1 MEHLIDYF
9 KKHVAE
15 RPNDIFCIAGDKRIT
30 FAEADRLSDTL
41 DPQYVTRCG
50 DKVAAFIVPRNELMV
65 LTPIAIAKAGL
76 TAMPLDGTYP
86 EERLKYM
93 REDAS
98 KYDGDEAFVL
108 LYTSGTT
115 GIPKG
120 VMLSEANILAFL
132 DFHVRTIGLTPQ
144 SKYATYAGYGFD
156 AFQMD
161 LWCCVK
167 AGATI
172 CIVGDDIRF
181 DLEGLN
187 QYIQDE
193 HITHC
198 FMTTQMATQLVLNYP
213 DIPGLQWLGTGGEK
227 LISLDPPSYKL
238 MNCYGPTE
246 CTVYVSSFFVTQN
259 EPNIPIGKANDN
271 GTRLIVVGQ
280 DGQEV
285 PTGTDGELYV
295 AGPQVSLGYLNQP
308 EKTAEVFVDWNG
320 LRCYKTGDIVH
331 YREDGNIEFVGRR
344 DGQVKIRGFRIELKE
359 VEAIIREFPSIKDAT
374 VQAFDYPD
382 GGKFIA
388 AYVVSDGTIN
398 IDELNAFIGDSKP
411 PYMVPAVT
419 MQIDAIPL
427 NPNQKVDKRA
437 LPKPEAPKPEVE
449 EAVAAAPLNVL
460 EQELHDIIAKIV
472 NMEEFGIT
480 TDLRYMGLSSIA
492 AIKLATQIYKRFGIQ
507 LDAKQ
512 MTKGITLQ
520 AIENEILKELVASP
534 QPSTTP
540 PFTGEELCSIERPV
554 DARRTLTGVGLSFA
568 QMGVYFEC
576 MKNPTSTLYNV
587 PICTQMPLD
596 VETEALRQAVRK
608 AVLNHSELFVHFAT
622 QEADVIQTID
632 EKMMNEAAIDIPEKA
647 LEEAQME
654 GFKHEFVQPFN
665 LQKDLLFRFFIVRT
679 EKNLYLLSDI
689 HHLVCDGASYDL
701 FIHEICDLLEGKEI
715 EPEMCSYPQFVAEQK
730 AAENGESFKAAK
742 DFFAERLTGIESV
755 TEIQPDLTNALP
767 QGENGRVCIPFDMPT
782 AEKYAAQ
789 LGVTP
794 AAVLLSAVY
803 YSLARFAGTDDVC
816 ITTISNGRSNLRVN
830 NTMGMFVN
838 TLALTTKIA
847 NQTVEEFV
855 RENAQSFEQTLAHE
869 DYPFA
874 RVAAD
879 YDLKAEIMFA
889 YQMGVLSNYSVF
901 GKPVFADETMEQ
913 NVPKFKIAFYIM
925 PMDGVPSIA
934 VEYDNGWY
942 SEALITNLA
951 QSVANAV
958 QAFAANTT
966 APLRAISL
974 LNEAQTAVLDS
985 FNQTEVPYDD
995 TQTIVSLFRKQAAE
1009 TPDNLAVVYHDVR
1022 LTYKEVD
1029 ERTDAIAA
1037 RIIEVIGNDTKEK
1050 VVSILINRSEWM
1062 VVASLAA
1069 LKAGCAYQPLD
1080 PSYPAERLN
1089 FMMKDASASLLIADP
1104 DLRSIVNEY
1113 EGPVLLTKE
1122 LEKFQISNLKSPY
1135 LQIVPL
1141 GKEISNIN
1149 PSDLFILLYT
1159 SGSTGVP
1166 KGCQLEHR
1174 NLVAFCHWYHRYYEL
1189 HAGDKVAAYASFGFD
1204 ANMMDMYP
1212 ALTCGAAVY
1221 IIGED
1226 IRLNLPDLNHYFEA
1240 EGITHS
1246 FMTTQV
1252 GYQFAQNCD
1261 NHFLKHLSVGG
1272 EKLATIAPPAN
1283 YLLHNGYGPTECT
1296 IFTTTYPIH
1305 EQEKNIPIGKPLD
1318 NFRLFIVDKD
1328 LHRVPVGATGEL
1340 LVSGPQVSR
1349 GYLNRPDKTAET
1361 YIDWNGLRCYRT
1373 GDVVRYLEDGNIQ
1386 FVGRQDG
1393 QVKIRGFRI
1402 ELKEVEVVIREY
1414 PGIKDA
1420 TVQAFDYPNGGKFIA
1435 AYIVSDT
1442 KIDIQALN
1450 AFIRDRKPPYMVPA
1464 STMQI
1469 DVIPLNQNQKV
1480 NKRAL
1485 PVPQLTDTDRD
1496 YVAPTNDNEKLFCDI
1511 FAAILNQDKIGA
1523 TDNFF
1528 ELGGTSL
1535 MVTRVIIEADKAG
1548 KHVAYGDIF
1557 THPTPRL
1564 LAQFLSGDLLT
1575 TDHGADEAEEAAFD
1589 YSGIDAILQRN
1600 NLETF
1605 LRGERQE
1612 LGNVLLTGATGY
1624 LGIHVLRELIDSD
1637 AKTITCLVRGK
1648 DQHDAQRR
1656 LRNLLFYYFNRR
1668 FDELFGTRLF
1678 VVNGDVTGDIAKCL
1692 NDTINDQMVNDQ
1704 MENINTVFNCA
1715 ANVKHF
1721 SKTDDIEQV
1730 NIGGAERCVEFC
1742 LKTGARLVHISTTSV
1757 GEIWVE
1763 RGDGKVVPELSER
1776 VLYFGQFLDN
1786 RYMRSKFLAERVI
1799 LEAVARHGLNAK
1811 IMRVGNLAA
1820 RSYDGEFQAN
1830 FQSNSYMG
1838 RLKVF
1843 STLGCCPIDEYDSPA
1858 EFSPV
1863 NETAKAVVLLASTPK
1878 ECNVFQPF
1886 NNHTDLLGDILAGFE
1901 KIGKSIRYVEEDA
1914 FQQAILEASKD
1925 PKKASLMSAL
1935 LAYQDMTHGQK
1946 AVTIE
1951 RNNRYTSAILLRL
1964 GFHWSAPDSAY
1975 VNRMLTAISQLGFFD
1990 D

>member
-50 DKVAAFIVPRNELMV
+50 NKVAAFIVPRNELMV

-132 DFHVRTIGLTPQ
+132 DFHVRTIGLTSQ

-161 LWCCVK
+161 LWCCIK

-295 AGPQVSLGYLNQP
+295 AGPQVALGYLNQP
-308 EKTAEVFVDWNG
+308 EKTAEAFVEWNG
-320 LRCYKTGDIVH
+320 MRCYKTGDIVH

-344 DGQVKIRGFRIELKE
+344 DGQVKIRGFRIEIKE
-359 VEAIIREFPSIKDAT
+359 VEAIIREFPGIKDAT

-398 IDELNAFIGDSKP
+398 IDDLNAFIGDSKP

-492 AIKLATQIYKRFGIQ
+492 AIKLATQIYKRFGVQ

-534 QPSTTP
+534 QPSPIGKGESDAQTTP
-540 PFTGEELCSIERPV
+540 PFREG
-554 DARRTLTGVGLSFA
+554 TGVGLSFA

-632 EKMMNEAAIDIPEKA
+632 EKMMNEAAIDVPEKA

-742 DFFAERLTGIESV
+742 DFFAERFTGIESV

-767 QGENGRVCIPFDMPT
+767 QGENGRVCVPFDMPT

-847 NQTVEEFV
+847 NQMVEEFV

-1069 LKAGCAYQPLD
+1069 LKAGCVYQPLD

-1122 LEKFQISNLKSPY
+1122 LEKFQISNLKS
-1135 LQIVPL
+1135 Q
-1141 GKEISNIN
+1141 ISNIN

-1174 NLVAFCHWYHRYYEL
+1174 NLVAFCHWYHRYYDL
-1189 HAGDKVAAYASFGFD
+1189 HAGDKVAAYASYGFD

-1261 NHFLKHLSVGG
+1261 NHSLKHLSVGG
-1272 EKLATIAPPAN
+1272 EKLATLAPPAN
-1283 YLLHNGYGPTECT
+1283 YQFHNAYGPTECT
-1296 IFTTTYPIH
+1296 IFTTTYLLH

-1361 YIDWNGLRCYRT
+1361 YVEWNGLRCYRT

-1402 ELKEVEVVIREY
+1402 ELKEVEAVIREY

-1420 TVQAFDYPNGGKFIA
+1420 TVQAFDYPNGGKYIA

-1511 FAAILNQDKIGA
+1511 FASILNQDKIGA

-1564 LAQFLSGDLLT
+1564 LSQFLSGDLST
-1575 TDHGADEAEEAAFD
+1575 SDNSADEAEEAAFD

-1600 NLETF
+1600 NLNTF
-1605 LRGERQE
+1605 LHGERQE

-1656 LRNLLFYYFNRR
+1656 LRNLLFYYFDRR
-1668 FDELFGTRLF
+1668 FDELFGSRLF
-1678 VVNGDVTGDIAKCL
+1678 VVNGDVTSD
-1692 NDTINDQMVNDQ
+1692 INDQMVNDQ
-1704 MENINTVFNCA
+1704 MVNINTVFNCA

-1757 GEIWVE
+1757 GEIWVD
-1763 RGDGKVVPELSER
+1763 RGDGKAVPELSER
-1776 VLYFGQFLDN
+1776 LLYFGQFLDN

-1811 IMRVGNLAA
+1811 VMRVGNLAA

-1830 FQSNSYMG
+1830 FQTNSYMG

-1843 STLGCCPIDEYDSPA
+1843 STLGCCLIDEYDSPA

-1901 KIGKSIRYVEEDA
+1901 KIGKSIRYVEEDE

-1951 RNNRYTSAILLRL
+1951 RDNRYTSAVLLRL

-1990 D
+1990 V